1 MDRSM
6 PPAAPTNLGPRR
18 GTARRGRRLAA
29 GSALAALAAL
39 AAACSSGASSAGSS
53 ASGPAAAQAAG
64 AVRAAPGRTLATG
77 SAAVALVV
85 TSDVHAPGTS
95 GGPPVGLK
103 VLGSYDFHNQM
114 GDGLLTITGV
124 TGTAQNIAAHIIFT
138 NTALYL
144 QATGMFA
151 GLAGGKPWV
160 EVTSSSFSQLFSSA
174 APGTKGGPLGNL
186 GAALIGQPLA
196 AFDLF
201 GTQALTAS
209 VAGHPTVG
217 GQRTT
222 EYAVT
227 IDPEAAAAKATGQSK
242 ALFQSLGS
250 TPLHLDVWVDGS
262 GRMVEV
268 AARSTGASSSGQI
281 TGITVT
287 LANLGTPVTV
297 SLPPASQV
305 AAPTTS
311 GGGSSGG

>member
-6 PPAAPTNLGPRR
+6 PYAAPTHLCPR
-18 GTARRGRRLAA
+18 GDAARRGRRLAV
-29 GSALAALAAL
+29 GPALVALAAL
-39 AAACSSGASSAGSS
+39 AAACSSGGSGSGSGAG
-53 ASGPAAAQAAG
+53 ATAQAAR
-64 AVRAAPGRTLATG
+64 AVRAAPGRTLGTG
-77 SAAVALVV
+77 SAAVALDV
-85 TSDVHAPGTS
+85 TSDVHAPDTS
-95 GGPPVGLK
+95 SGPPVGLK
-103 VLGSYDFHNQM
+103 VLGSYDFHNQL

-124 TGTAQNIAAHIIFT
+124 TGTAQDISAHIIFS

-196 AFDLF
+196 AFDLLD
-201 GTQALTAS
+201 TPALTAS
-209 VAGHPTVG
+209 VVGHPALG
-217 GQRTT
+217 AQPTT

-227 IDPEAAAAKATGQSK
+227 IDPKVAAAQASGQAK

-250 TPLHLDVWVDGS
+250 APLHLDVWVDRS
-262 GRMVEV
+262 GRLVKV
-268 AARSTGASSSGQI
+268 AAQAPGTSSSGQI
-281 TGITVT
+281 TGIAVT

-297 SLPPASQV
+297 SVPPASQV
-305 AAPTTS
+305 ATPTTS